1 MNIATQNRTWDQPH
15 DVDSIAAVLPGSIV
29 GTLLPPMS
37 EIPEEFRERR
47 SEWCVIAM
55 RLFFSGG
62 RFPQV
67 KPGID
72 ADKAGRHLMA
82 VLGSFDPKHE
92 HKEAGAGWLMS
103 MWCETPNSTNTF
115 SAEPLYPTFITE
127 TGNDRRQ

>member
-1 MNIATQNRTWDQPH
+1 MDMATQKRSWDQPH

-37 EIPEEFRERR
+37 EIPEEFREHRGA
-47 SEWCVIAM
+47 WCVIAM

-62 RFPQV
+62 RFPHV

-72 ADKAGRHLMA
+72 ADQAERHLMA

-92 HKEAGAGWLMS
+92 HKEAAAGWLLS
-103 MWCETPNSTNTF
+103 MWCETPTLEDIFPQESF
-115 SAEPLYPTFITE
+115 KPAFVS
-127 TGNDRRQ
+127 